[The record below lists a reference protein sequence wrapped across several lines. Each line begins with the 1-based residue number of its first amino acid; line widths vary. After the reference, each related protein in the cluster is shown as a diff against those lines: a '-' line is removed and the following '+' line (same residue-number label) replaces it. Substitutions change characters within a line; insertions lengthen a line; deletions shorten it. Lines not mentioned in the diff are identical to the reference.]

1 MYNNK
6 IRKVEFYAL
15 PDGWTADGTLRV
27 LLNNHQIVF
36 DQPPVIRSDR
46 TMVPLTALADAFGYT
61 VDFSGEE
68 IVLSG
73 KGGRMTL
80 GIDKPELSLMV
91 DDLTVVAEIDVA
103 PYLHEDVI
111 YVPIRH
117 LAELIGIDVD
127 WHADS
132 TTVILRN

>member
-1 MYNNK
+1 MADMYNNK

-80 GIDKPELSLMV
+80 GIDKPELSLMWMT
-91 DDLTVVAEIDVA
+91 LPSWRRST
-103 PYLHEDVI
+103 
-111 YVPIRH
+111 
-117 LAELIGIDVD
+117 
-127 WHADS
+127 WHRIS
-132 TTVILRN
+132 MRM